1 MDVTILDLGSHTVKA
16 GVPYNFPADA
26 NPSVV
31 RSILVSSLHRSF
43 WGLKIPLL
51 MTVQGTCR
59 NLKLLSLQ
67 ITPSRI
73 VSSAE
78 KAEDVLNGNLTSQSD
93 GIPVIERG
101 TISHWDGLE
110 ALLQDVIHNQAST

>member
-43 WGLKIPLL
+43 WEFKIPLL
-51 MTVQGTCR
+51 MTG
-59 NLKLLSLQ
+59 KGH
-67 ITPSRI
+67 
-73 VSSAE
+73 AE
-78 KAEDVLNGNLTSQSD
+78 
-93 GIPVIERG
+93 I
-101 TISHWDGLE
+101 
-110 ALLQDVIHNQAST
+110 